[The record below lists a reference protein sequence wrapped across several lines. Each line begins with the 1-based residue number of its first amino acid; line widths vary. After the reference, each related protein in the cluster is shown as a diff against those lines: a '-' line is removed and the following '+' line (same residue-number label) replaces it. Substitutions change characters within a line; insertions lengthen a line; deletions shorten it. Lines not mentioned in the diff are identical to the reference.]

1 MPPSCTLGLSTT
13 IINGNVYVVCRDD
26 RTNLYNLLLRT
37 EKEGDR
43 VILAT
48 SQNPSAIMSL
58 NLVELFDLML
68 DGVESRFVKRNLD
81 QSFSIEIPGQLAIR
95 VTAEQLSSFQRT
107 GGQAFIQAMTMNGRS
122 IPITE
127 ISEGFSNP
135 TDPDG
140 GLTVAEMIGE
150 HSKVFSQ

>member
-1 MPPSCTLGLSTT
+1 MPPSCTLELPSTT
-13 IINGNVYVVCRDD
+13 IDGNDYVVCGDD
-26 RTNLYNLLLRT
+26 KTNLDCLLLRT

-43 VILAT
+43 VILT
-48 SQNPSAIMSL
+48 TNQNPDAIVSL

-68 DGVESRFVKRNLD
+68 DGVESRFVKRNAD
-81 QSFSIEIPGQLAIR
+81 QSFSIEIPGQPAIR
-95 VTAEQLSSFQRT
+95 VTAELLSLFQRT
-107 GGQAFIQAMTMNGRS
+107 GGQAFVQAMAMNGRS